1 LEEYIVSLGHL
12 ENDICIYYT
21 YKSKPE
27 PLTLYNCSLEWY
39 RGYVT
44 FVYAT
49 RDVGIMELALHI
61 YKRTPTNL
69 RWLLIG

>member
-1 LEEYIVSLGHL
+1 MSLGHL
-12 ENDICIYYT
+12 ENDICVYYT
-21 YKSKPE
+21 CNSKPE

-39 RGYVT
+39 RDYVT

-49 RDVGIMELALHI
+49 SDVGIMGPALHI
-61 YKRTPTNL
+61 YKKTPTNL